1 MPERL
6 IQSLPHPSDKR
17 IAIQLFPRAERAIAR
32 GHPWLFAHGIKQQRR
47 SGEPGDLA
55 VLFDRD
61 DRFLAVGLYDPL
73 SPIRVRVLQHG
84 RQATIDRRWFAE
96 RIAHAWRRRTPL
108 LAQST
113 TGFRV
118 VNGANDG
125 LPGLII
131 DRYSET
137 LVIKLYTHA
146 WIPHLATVVECVR
159 EALEPG
165 SIVLRLNRRM
175 QANRAYL
182 HGLSDGALVFGHA
195 VSGPVL
201 FRENGI
207 TFEADV
213 LRGQKTGFF
222 LDQRDNRLRVE
233 KLSRKRSVLNVFS
246 YTGGFSVYAARGGAT
261 EVVSVD
267 LSSRAL
273 DAARRNFQHNQSD
286 EAVATAK
293 HELIRGDAFAVLSEL
308 RDAGRSFDV
317 VIVDPPAFA
326 KAGSDVENAIR
337 SYQTLVRRG
346 LGVMKPGGTLV
357 SASCSSRIDAE
368 RFARIVRETGG
379 KAGRPLQLLDQ
390 TGHAID
396 HPISFPEGE
405 YLTCVFATDAPRG
418 TSG

>member
-1 MPERL
+1 MPRRL
-6 IQSLPHPSDKR
+6 IQSLPRPSDNR

-32 GHPWLFAHGIKQQRR
+32 GHPWLFAHGIKRQRR
-47 SGEPGDLA
+47 AGEPGDLA

-84 RQATIDRRWFAE
+84 RQATIDRTWFAE
-96 RIAHAWRRRTPL
+96 RIAHAWRRRAPL
-108 LAQST
+108 LEQST

-125 LPGLII
+125 LPGVVI
-131 DRYSET
+131 DRYSGT

-146 WIPHLATVVECVR
+146 WIPHLATVVECMR
-159 EALEPG
+159 EVLEPE
-165 SIVLRLNRRM
+165 SIILRLNRRM
-175 QANRAYL
+175 QAKVEHL
-182 HGLSDGALVFGHA
+182 HGLSDGALLFGRA
-195 VSGPVL
+195 ISGPTL
-201 FRENGI
+201 FRENGL

-222 LDQRDNRLRVE
+222 LDQRDNRLLVE
-233 KLSRKRSVLNVFS
+233 GLSRRRSVLNVFS

-261 EVVSVD
+261 EILSVD

-273 DAARRNFQHNQSD
+273 NVARRNFQHNQSD
-286 EAVATAK
+286 KAVAAAR
-293 HELIRGDAFAVLSEL
+293 HHVIRGDAFAILSDLHDE
-308 RDAGRSFDV
+308 GRAFDV

-326 KAGSDVENAIR
+326 KASSDVENAIR
-337 SYQTLVRRG
+337 SYQMLVRQG
-346 LGVMKPGGTLV
+346 LGVMNPGGILV
-357 SASCSSRIDAE
+357 AASCSSRIDAQS
-368 RFARIVRETGG
+368 FARIVREAGG

-405 YLTCVFATDAPRG
+405 YLTCVYATDAPG
-418 TSG
+418 